1 MPSRRSGR
9 ALERQRARW
18 FVWDPAGIVIALFAW
33 VLVFG
38 LLVAVL
44 SSISQWVG
52 LFSPMGMTE
61 GVWFTGLFGM
71 CLWCH
76 TVVLT
81 SNPGTVPFKLK
92 GLPPLEAEDQEQGID
107 EEDEEDVEEIEEEM
121 PLNEYEECEDD
132 GSLLIYCD
140 ECEIYRPTRAT
151 HCHTCERC
159 IVLQD
164 HHCPWVNN
172 CVGIGNQKA
181 FLLLLLYVTATS
193 VQAALMVLMQYAMCT
208 RGKYTCGLQN
218 DQFPGKLGGWI
229 LSAAAVFGIFCS
241 LMLTMELYNIYQDP
255 LFTLIADQLGARRGG
270 DKSSSRLE
278 RHLSVICGTDGMR
291 ASWLFPPPERRA
303 LHDVEI
309 VQGFRCLLE
318 DGGIC

>member
-1 MPSRRSGR
+1 MSLRRLLVAYR
-9 ALERQRARW
+9 PLW
-18 FVWDPAGIVIALFAW
+18 FVRDAAGIIIALFAW
-33 VLVFG
+33 LLVFG
-38 LLVAVL
+38 LLGAVL
-44 SSISQWVG
+44 TSISLWVG
-52 LFSPMGMTE
+52 LLSPIGSSE
-61 GVWFTGLFGM
+61 SVWFTMLFGM

-76 TVVLT
+76 VVVLT
-81 SNPGTVPFKLK
+81 TNPGTVPFKLK
-92 GLPPLEAEDQEQGID
+92 AFSPSEVDDQGNDTDQ
-107 EEDEEDVEEIEEEM
+107 DVEEIEEEM
-121 PLNEYEECEDD
+121 AMNDFEECEDD

-140 ECEIYRPTRAT
+140 ECAIYRPTRAT

-193 VQAALMVLMQYAMCT
+193 VQASLLVLMQYALCSH
-208 RGKYTCGLQN
+208 GKYACGLQK

-229 LSAAAVFGIFCS
+229 LAAAAVFGLFCS
-241 LMLTMELYNIYQDP
+241 LMLMMELYNIYQDP
-255 LFTLIADQLGARRGG
+255 LFTLIADQLAARRGG
-270 DKSSSRLE
+270 DKSTSRLE

-291 ASWLFPPPERRA
+291 ASWFVPSPERRA

-309 VQGFRCLLE
+309 VQGFRCRFE
-318 DGGIC
+318 DIGIC